1 MTLYPVLPYNFDN
14 DFISMRHQIY
24 GFGKKKHFVAS
35 SLFSLGDSNQIHSI
49 AGSLG
54 SDWRREIDSE
64 AKKKMKARS

>member
-1 MTLYPVLPYNFDN
+1 M
-14 DFISMRHQIY
+14 ISYQCDI
-24 GFGKKKHFVAS
+24 KSTALEKNHFVAS